1 MIKLIS
7 DLGLQFPC
15 QADRLN
21 QHDFAFQ
28 DGEHFVG
35 QPSASRKVRFLVG
48 SRQVQPEGQAS
59 LGRRRRLQELLQ
71 GRAGQEGEDL
81 HQRLVEERL
90 PPEVHEQV
98 HSVTGPGKV
107 SIDGMVFFFFFGFRI
122 FFLLHFFL
130 VLLK

>member
-48 SRQVQPEGQAS
+48 SRQVQPESQAS

-81 HQRLVEERL
+81 HQRLAEERL

-107 SIDGMVFFFFFGFRI
+107 SIDGMFSFSSASEFS
-122 FFLLHFFL
+122 FLLHFFL